1 MASAPVDIP
10 VQVKGLSDLQK
21 LERRMEALEREVTRL
36 QTKTPK
42 AANNVRRL
50 GQVSRG
56 AAGGVKTLG
65 VAIKS
70 TLAPL
75 LAATATIGGLTAG
88 FRAIAGQDFS
98 EAKVR
103 SLGVNSAQLVENL
116 REVSKELQGKTRAN
130 WLMDS
135 SRPRTTA
142 RSLWMSTPATSARWR
157 QPLRA

>member
-1 MASAPVDIP
+1 MFVGLAGPHAVP
-10 VQVKGLSDLQK
+10 QV
-21 LERRMEALEREVTRL
+21 
-36 QTKTPK
+36 
-42 AANNVRRL
+42 
-50 GQVSRG
+50 VSR
-56 AAGGVKTLG
+56 LG

-116 REVSKELQGKTRAN
+116 REVSKELQGNASVAE
-130 WLMDS
+130 L
-135 SRPRTTA
+135 TA
-142 RSLWMSTPATSARWR
+142 AAYDVASAGFTNAADAAMVLKAASLALLEASLTSTCR
-157 QPLRA
+157 